1 MKKLIV
7 AATLMLAGAIFLGA
21 RSYAALHT
29 SSSGAGMLTVGS
41 IAPEVEGKD
50 AAGTTFKLSAQKG
63 HFAVVYFYPKDET
76 AGCTKEACA
85 FRDASDK
92 FVKAGVTIFAVSRDD
107 DASHKGFRDHYHL
120 PFPMVADTTGS
131 IQRGY
136 GVPSVMPGIDIAAR
150 VTFLVGP
157 DGKIAHVWPKVD
169 PVVNAKEVLDTV
181 ASLTPAHK

>member
-1 MKKLIV
+1 MKKLIGLGAVV
-7 AATLMLAGAIFLGA
+7 AALVFVVARVHANASLLPVGAA
-21 RSYAALHT
+21 
-29 SSSGAGMLTVGS
+29 
-41 IAPEVEGKD
+41 APEVVGKD
-50 AAGTTFKLSAQKG
+50 ATGATTKLSAHKG

-92 FVKAGVTIFAVSRDD
+92 FAKAGVTIFAVSRDGE
-107 DASHKGFRDHYHL
+107 ASHKGFREHYHL
-120 PFPMVADTTGS
+120 PFPMVADTSGAV
-131 IQRGY
+131 QRAY
-136 GVPSVMPGIDIAAR
+136 GVPSAMPGMDLAAR

-181 ASLTPAHK
+181 AALGGKHP